1 MIMPE
6 LSRLEW
12 ARMNLDQVR
21 TQLLAAA
28 SSSRPLSPEQLE
40 RAAGKIEEGLRVY
53 DEETTPPPAEPRP
66 DSGHPTCSTPRR
78 YPN

>member
-1 MIMPE
+1 MPE

-28 SSSRPLSPEQLE
+28 SGTRFLTPEQLE
-40 RAAGKIEEGLRVY
+40 FAVGKIEEGLRVY
-53 DEETTPPPAEPRP
+53 DEETGPAAPERHADRARP
-66 DSGHPTCSTPRR
+66 ICSDPRR
-78 YPN
+78 YRSR

>member
-1 MIMPE
+1 MPE

-28 SSSRPLSPEQLE
+28 SGTRYLTPEQLE
-40 RAAGKIEEGLRVY
+40 HAAGKIEEGLRVY
-53 DEETTPPPAEPRP
+53 DEETGPAAPEASSVGARP
-66 DSGHPTCSTPRR
+66 ICSDPRR
-78 YPN
+78 QRRR